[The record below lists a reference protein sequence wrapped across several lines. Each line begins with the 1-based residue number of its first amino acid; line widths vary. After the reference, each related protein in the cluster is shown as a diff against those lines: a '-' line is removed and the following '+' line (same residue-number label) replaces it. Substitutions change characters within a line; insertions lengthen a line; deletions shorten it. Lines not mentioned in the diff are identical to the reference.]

1 MARPWRASGAV
12 LFCKCH
18 IEKDS
23 VCREGFTEMNKV
35 TPEEVAFF
43 EHKNICN
50 GQVFITDRGKALF

>member
-1 MARPWRASGAV
+1 LQRGFYRFAT
-12 LFCKCH
+12 CHIYKCD

-43 EHKNICN
+43 EHENICN